1 MMTLLILRL
10 AIKILSSMFD
20 RKILTIKF
28 IYD

>member
-1 MMTLLILRL
+1 MMTLILRL
-10 AIKILSSMFD
+10 TIKIFSSMFD

>member
-1 MMTLLILRL
+1 MMTLILRL
-10 AIKILSSMFD
+10 TIKILSSMFD